1 MAQEDVVAT
10 EAEQLTTDRNGKEP
24 APHPGIQSPANPVG
38 GGKETQSPKQAAVAP
53 PTKRTRPDVGSQ
65 GRALSHGLTS
75 LSMATTTTVAA
86 QGTMTDFDEASPSL
100 ASPGGLRG
108 PPSKSSYGSP
118 SLERSPLEPRFTPTP
133 PSSAPSVP
141 LARSKSQLTLLLER
155 QNEKKP
161 RR

>member
-1 MAQEDVVAT
+1 MAM
-10 EAEQLTTDRNGKEP
+10 DRNGKGP
-24 APHPGIQSPANPVG
+24 VPYTGIVNQAYPVC
-38 GGKETQSPKQAAVAP
+38 GGKKMEGPKQAGAAP

-65 GRALSHGLTS
+65 GRALPHGLTS
-75 LSMATTTTVAA
+75 LSTATTTTVAA

-118 SLERSPLEPRFTPTP
+118 SFERSPLEPRFTPTP